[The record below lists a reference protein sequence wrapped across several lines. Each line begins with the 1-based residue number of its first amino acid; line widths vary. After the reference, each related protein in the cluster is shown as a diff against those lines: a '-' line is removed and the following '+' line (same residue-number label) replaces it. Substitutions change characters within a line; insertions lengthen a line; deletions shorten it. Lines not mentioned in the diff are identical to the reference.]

1 MTTIPPFHNPTKS
14 APRPFLAQVDD
25 QLNKRI
31 DDDTAKLVDCFTD
44 IVRIGENKDKD
55 KFKVAQEGYQI
66 ESQAAQIVRS
76 CESLLSLTNELKQY
90 LLLND
95 SQTLAQLRKTQ
106 SEKLTESTNMI
117 KSKIGTMR
125 SELAKA
131 IFDLETVYYRSL
143 TDE

>member
-1 MTTIPPFHNPTKS
+1 M
-14 APRPFLAQVDD
+14 
-25 QLNKRI
+25 
-31 DDDTAKLVDCFTD
+31 
-44 IVRIGENKDKD
+44 
-55 KFKVAQEGYQI
+55 
-66 ESQAAQIVRS
+66 RS

-117 KSKIGTMR
+117 RSKVDTMR